1 VKILWHSN
9 SPAVGTGY
17 GQQTAL
23 FVPLLAALGHEIAIS
38 AFFGQ
43 QGAPGEWHGFTVYPS
58 GRHPYGSDVLPQ
70 HAKHFGA
77 DIVITLMDVWA
88 LDAEPLQ
95 GLPLAHWLPVDTDD
109 GDGLQARGL
118 SLRDHVAL
126 KATSGIPI
134 AMSRHGARMLVK
146 SGHNALYVPHGV
158 DASVFR
164 PQRQR
169 PEAFGDRFVIGMNA
183 ANASKADRKA
193 WTVQLA
199 AFAKLHR
206 RHPDALL
213 YAHTIA
219 NDDRG
224 INLKGIARDLGI
236 SGAVAWTDEYAMTAG
251 TLTPAQLAA
260 ATAAWDL
267 YSGCSKAEGF
277 GIPVMEAQACGV
289 PSVVTDGSAMS
300 EVGCGWKVQGE
311 PEWSRLHAA
320 WWRTPRIADVAKV
333 YERAY
338 ERGPAYHAK
347 ATKAREHALAY
358 DAARVTADHWKPAL
372 EALEERLCG

>member
-23 FVPLLAALGHEIAIS
+23 FVPLIAALGHEVAVS

-43 QGAPGEWHGFTVYPS
+43 QGGPGEWNGHTVYPS
-58 GRHPYGSDVLPQ
+58 GRHPYGCDVLPR

-77 DIVITLMDVWA
+77 DIIITLTDVWA
-88 LDAEPLQ
+88 LDAEPLR

-118 SLRDHVAL
+118 SLRDHVTL
-126 KATSGIPI
+126 TATGGVPV
-134 AMSRHGARMLVK
+134 AMSRHGERMLRAA
-146 SGHNALYVPHGV
+146 GHDPLYVPHGV
-158 DASVFR
+158 DTGIFR
-164 PQRQR
+164 PSGDS
-169 PEAFGDRFVIGMNA
+169 PFGDRFVIGMNA
-183 ANASKADRKA
+183 ANASRADRKA

-199 AFAKLHR
+199 AFAKLHGK
-206 RHPDALL
+206 HPDTLL

-219 NDDRG
+219 TDDRG

-236 SGAVAWTDEYAMTAG
+236 SAAIAWSDEYAMTSG
-251 TLTPAQLAA
+251 MLTPAQLAA
-260 ATAAWDL
+260 TTAAWDL

-300 EVGCGWKVQGE
+300 ETGCGWKVPGE
-311 PEWSRLHAA
+311 PEWSPLHAA

-333 YERAY
+333 YERAH

-347 ATKAREHALAY
+347 AAKAREHALAY
-358 DAARVTADHWKPAL
+358 DAGRVANEHWKPVL
-372 EALEERLCG
+372 DALEERLCG